1 MGGFHGGKRQPLKGG
16 IMESNKHELFN
27 ARENQ
32 FSIQTPSI
40 ASMMREVLHLLG
52 NIDFEHEIQLA
63 RLENSDA
70 DQEMKSH
77 IGKKIRAAHRERREP
92 YLELL
97 ATLRQRQQR
106 LSPRH

>member
-1 MGGFHGGKRQPLKGG
+1 
-16 IMESNKHELFN
+16 MEANKYELFN

-32 FSIQTPSI
+32 ISIQTPSI

-63 RLENSDA
+63 KLENSNT
-70 DQEMKSH
+70 DQELKSH

-97 ATLRQRQQR
+97 TTLRQRQQR
-106 LSPRH
+106 LSREH